1 MSGRGRQRK
10 SRQALETAISWFLLA
25 CALDV
30 AMTHILLHQSA
41 AGNTTVTFVESN
53 PLARHVLHRWGLM
66 GMVLFK
72 ASLSLLVAGI
82 AVVVHTRR
90 PWLALGLLYSGTTV
104 VGTVVV
110 YSVRLLLQ
118 HR

>member
-53 PLARHVLHRWGLM
+53 PLARHILHRWGLM

>member
-90 PWLALGLLYSGTTV
+90 PWLALGLLYSGTAV

>member
-82 AVVVHTRR
+82 AVVVHPYR
-90 PWLALGLLYSGTTV
+90 PLVARGLLYGGTLV

-110 YSVRLLLQ
+110 YSMRLLLL

>member
-1 MSGRGRQRK
+1 MSSRGRQRK

-53 PLARHVLHRWGLM
+53 PLARQILHRWGLM

-72 ASLSLLVAGI
+72 AVLSLLVAGI
-82 AVVVHTRR
+82 AVVVHPHR
-90 PWLALGLLYSGTTV
+90 PLVARGLLYGGTLV

-110 YSVRLLLQ
+110 YSMRLLLL